1 MPRTLARIMFF
12 KKEGSPGTLYGGKGF
27 LIPLL
32 TSELTSQSSP
42 ILRGF
47 LREAKLLTT
56 RV

>member
-1 MPRTLARIMFF
+1 MPRTLARIIFF
-12 KKEGSPGTLYGGKGF
+12 HKEGSPGTLYGGKGF

>member
-12 KKEGSPGTLYGGKGF
+12 IQEGSPGTLYGGKGF

-32 TSELTSQSSP
+32 TSELTSQFSP

-47 LREAKLLTT
+47 
-56 RV
+56 

>member
-12 KKEGSPGTLYGGKGF
+12 NQEGSPGTLYGGKGF

-42 ILRGF
+42 NLRGF
-47 LREAKLLTT
+47 
-56 RV
+56 